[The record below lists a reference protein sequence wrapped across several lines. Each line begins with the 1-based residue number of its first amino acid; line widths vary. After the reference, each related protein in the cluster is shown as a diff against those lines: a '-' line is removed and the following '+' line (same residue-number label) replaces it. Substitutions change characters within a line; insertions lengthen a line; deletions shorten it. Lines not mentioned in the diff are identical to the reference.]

1 VNHRAQGVGVG
12 AQYPNQVLV
21 CVARVEEEGQ
31 VVFGGEGELRGEVQ
45 QLGFLGREVQAR
57 VVKAALSD

>member
-1 VNHRAQGVGVG
+1 MG